1 MLLVISGVCHL
12 VIAKR
17 HVAHRQVKGIVRET
31 HPFKA
36 VYRDVGLGI
45 KLPGDPAGDR
55 IQFHAVKGG
64 ILHGIRQ
71 HTQEIP
77 RAHGRLQQ
85 GLGIQ
90 AHLLHGLVDSLNNGR
105 GGVVGV

>member
-1 MLLVISGVCHL
+1 MFLVIPGVCHL
-12 VIAKR
+12 VIAKG
-17 HVAHRQVKGIVRET
+17 HVAHRQVKGIVRKT
-31 HPFKA
+31 HPLKA
-36 VYRDVGLGI
+36 VHRDVGLGI
-45 KLPGDPAGDR
+45 KLSGDPSGDR
-55 IQFHAVKGG
+55 IQFHAVECG

-85 GLGIQ
+85 IFGIQ
-90 AHLLHGLVDSLNNGR
+90 SHLLHSLVNPLNNGR